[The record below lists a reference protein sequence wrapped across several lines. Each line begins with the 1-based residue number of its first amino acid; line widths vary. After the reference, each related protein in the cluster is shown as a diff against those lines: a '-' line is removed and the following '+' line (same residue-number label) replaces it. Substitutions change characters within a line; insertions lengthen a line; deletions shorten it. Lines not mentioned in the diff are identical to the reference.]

1 MRTSTLLLTL
11 AVALGVAATP
21 ASAQPLSARRIALT
35 DVTVIDG
42 TGTAPRRGMT
52 VLVEDGHIAAVFPN
66 GSRAVPA
73 DAARPDVA
81 GSFVIPGLID
91 SHVHLATFDR
101 PDNILRAIL
110 RFSLL
115 GGVTTVRDMGG
126 NAERVMQL
134 AHRADS
140 AGVLSPRIYASAVF
154 AGAEWFANYDSTRV
168 AYWSGNAPKG
178 QAVGA
183 RRIDDNTDIAAAVR
197 AAKALGVRGIK
208 LYSGLTA
215 AQVERIGRETKAQG
229 LAVWAHA
236 VAQPSL
242 PLEVLAAGPTT
253 TSHADMLIWTAMP
266 PGTPG
271 VGTRAERTRL
281 IASVRPDAEV
291 MQTLYRRM
299 VRDRVLLEPTLIV
312 MQLGDVENGRFGP
325 LGEVQAWSV
334 AATRAAHR
342 AGVGI
347 VAGTDAIGQQTP
359 NIHTEM
365 QVLVTQV
372 GLTPLQAI
380 QAATQHGAQALGLA
394 DSTGTVT
401 VGKWADLVVLRADP
415 SADIRNTQT
424 VRWVMQRGVLHERST
439 PWQLSPGAEPP
450 PAH

>member
-1 MRTSTLLLTL
+1 MRPYPLLLLL
-11 AVALGVAATP
+11 ALLGLSASP
-21 ASAQPLSARRIALT
+21 ASTQPLSPRRIALT

-42 TGTAPRRGMT
+42 TGAAPRRGMT
-52 VLVEDGHIAAVFPN
+52 ILVEDGRIAEVFPN
-66 GSRAVPA
+66 GARAVPA

-81 GSFVIPGLID
+81 GSYVIPGLID
-91 SHVHLATFDR
+91 SHVHLATFER

-126 NAERVMQL
+126 YAERVL
-134 AHRADS
+134 SFARSADS
-140 AGVLSPRIYASAVF
+140 SSALSPRIYSSAVF

-168 AYWSGNAPKG
+168 AYWSGGAPKG

-183 RRIDDNTDIAAAVR
+183 RRIDDSTDIAAAVR
-197 AAKALGVRGIK
+197 AAKTLGVRGIK
-208 LYSGLTA
+208 LYAGLTA
-215 AQVERIGRETKAQG
+215 TQMERIGREAKAQG

-236 VAQPSL
+236 VAQPAL
-242 PLEVLAAGPTT
+242 PLEVLAARPTS
-253 TSHADMLIWTAMP
+253 TSHADMLIWTAVR
-266 PGTPG
+266 PGALG
-271 VGTRAERTRL
+271 VGTRAERARL
-281 IASVRPDAEV
+281 IASVQPDARV
-291 MQTLYRRM
+291 MQALYARM
-299 VRDRVLLEPTLIV
+299 VRERVLLEPTLIV
-312 MQLGDVENGRFGP
+312 MQLGDVQNGRFGP

-365 QVLVTQV
+365 QVLVSQV

-394 DSTGTVT
+394 DSTGTIT

-415 SADIRNTQT
+415 STDIRNTQT
-424 VRWVMQRGVLHERST
+424 VRSVMRRGVLHERST

-450 PAH
+450 PTP

>member
-1 MRTSTLLLTL
+1 MRPSPTLLRL
-11 AVALGVAATP
+11 AALLALGPAAT
-21 ASAQPLSARRIALT
+21 SAQPSAARRIALT

-42 TGTAPRRGMT
+42 TGAAPRRGMT
-52 VLVEDGHIAAVFPN
+52 ILVEDGRIAAVFPN
-66 GSRAVPA
+66 GGRTIPA
-73 DAARPDVA
+73 DAERPEVA

-126 NAERVMQL
+126 NAERVLQF
-134 AHRADS
+134 ARNADS
-140 AGVLSPRIYASAVF
+140 SGVLSPRIYASAVF

-168 AYWSGNAPKG
+168 AYWSGTAPKG

-183 RRIDDNTDIAAAVR
+183 RRIDESTDIAAAVR

-215 AQVERIGRETKAQG
+215 AQVERIGREAKAQG

-236 VAQPSL
+236 VAQPAI

-253 TSHADMLIWTAMP
+253 TSHADMLIWTAMR
-266 PGTPG
+266 PGAPG

-299 VRDRVLLEPTLIV
+299 ARDRVLLEPTLIV
-312 MQLGDVENGRFGP
+312 MQLGDVQNGRFGP

-372 GLTPLQAI
+372 GLTPLEAI

-394 DSTGTVT
+394 DSTGTIAA
-401 VGKWADLVVLRADP
+401 GKWADLVVLRAGP

-424 VRWVMQRGVLHERST
+424 VRWVMRRGVLHERST

-450 PAH
+450 PAP